1 MRRSKELWVAVV
13 LLLLTLGAPGAFGQQ
28 EAEGRE
34 EAEESTEVAL
44 PEVPEATT
52 PPPKPAP
59 KAKSMAELLERVRQ
73 GWNVEGEENRQREER
88 FMRERDHRLELLEQ
102 AKATRAYEE
111 LRSDKLEERFG
122 ASELLLA
129 QLEEKIKNRLGAL
142 GELFGLVRQTAG
154 DTRGLVASSL
164 TSAEFPGRTDFLE
177 ELGKSKSLPSI
188 ASLEKLWY
196 TLLQEMTESGKVT
209 RFRAPVVDS
218 DGQKSDREVIRVGAF
233 NVISGGKYLVFEAGN
248 LQELARQPAGTYLD
262 TVAPFERATSGL
274 ARFAIDPSRGS
285 ILRVLIETPDA
296 VERIEQG
303 GIVGYT
309 IIVLG
314 TLAGI
319 LAVVRWIV
327 VYGAAR
333 KVAKQ
338 KGSDQVSKGNP
349 LGRVLGIY
357 EENRSTDLQTLELK
371 LDEAIMRE
379 SSNLER
385 LLWAVKVVSIVA
397 PLMGLLGTVTGMI
410 QTFQAI
416 TLFGTG
422 DPKMM
427 ASGISEALVTTML
440 GLFVAIPLV
449 LLHALVSN
457 TSQGVVQILEEQAT
471 GLIARRAEQIDAA

>member
-1 MRRSKELWVAVV
+1 MMPPKSLLAAAVV
-13 LLLLTLGAPGAFGQQ
+13 LLLTLGAPGAF
-28 EAEGRE
+28 
-34 EAEESTEVAL
+34 SDEVADE
-44 PEVPEATT
+44 PAVAPTEVPEAIA

-59 KAKSMAELLERVRQ
+59 KANSMAELLERVRG
-73 GWNVEGEENRQREER
+73 GWKVEVEEDRQREER
-88 FMRERDHRLELLEQ
+88 FTRERDQRVALLER

-111 LRSDKLEERFG
+111 LRSDKLEEQFG
-122 ASELLLA
+122 ANELLLA
-129 QLEEKIKNRLGAL
+129 QLEEKLKNRLGAL
-142 GELFGLVRQTAG
+142 GELFGNVRQTSG
-154 DTRGLVASSL
+154 DTRGLVESSL
-164 TSAEFPGRTDFLE
+164 ASAQFPGRADFLE
-177 ELGKSKSLPSI
+177 ELGRSKGLPSI
-188 ASLEKLWY
+188 GSLEKLWFA
-196 TLLQEMTESGKVT
+196 LLQEMAESGNVT
-209 RFRAPVVDS
+209 RFRAPVVDA
-218 DGQKSDREVIRVGAF
+218 DGQVSDREVVRIGAF
-233 NVISGGKYLVFEAGN
+233 NAVSGGKYLVFEGGK
-248 LQELARQPAGTYLD
+248 LQELARQPAGSYLD
-262 TVAPFERATSGL
+262 TVAPFESATSGMVRL
-274 ARFAIDPSRGS
+274 AVDPSRGS
-285 ILRVLIETPDA
+285 ILKVLIETPDA
-296 VERIEQG
+296 RERVEQG

-327 VYGAAR
+327 VFAAAR
-333 KVAKQ
+333 KVAAQ
-338 KGSDQVSKGNP
+338 KRSDRILKGNP

-357 EENRSTDLQTLELK
+357 EENRSADVETLELK

-379 SSNLER
+379 SSKLER

-449 LLHALVSN
+449 LLHSLVSN
-457 TSQGVVQILEEQAT
+457 SSQGVVQILEEQAT
-471 GLIARRAEQIDAA
+471 GLVARRAKLDAA